1 MSPLMPPSAAPVAS
15 DDPPSRLP
23 SAPPSTLPESTAWAL
38 FLDLDGTLCGY
49 CDDPDDVALTPRLRG
64 LLSRLAQRLQGAV
77 CILSGR
83 SAADLERLL
92 AGLPLPRVAEHGGAG
107 AAARDAGY
115 RAQLDAVEAALRTI
129 AAAHPGTWVERKP
142 SSCVLHYRAA
152 ADRAERLEQMVP
164 PLLPAHSELRLLRGL
179 FVYEFAARGSDKGT
193 ALTAQMRQAPFAGRI
208 PVAVG
213 DDVTDED
220 AFAAAAALQGFGI
233 AVGPR
238 VSAAARFRLAD
249 ADAVADWIAGL
260 VGEAHAPR

>member
-1 MSPLMPPSAAPVAS
+1 LPPNAG
-15 DDPPSRLP
+15 
-23 SAPPSTLPESTAWAL
+23 WAL

-49 CDDPDDVALTPRLRG
+49 RDDPDDVALTPRLRG
-64 LLSRLAQRLQGAV
+64 LLDRLAQRLQGAV

-83 SAADLERLL
+83 SAADLDRLL
-92 AGLPLPRVAEHGGAG
+92 AGLPLARIAEHGGAG
-107 AAARDAGY
+107 TALRNADY

-129 AAAHPGTWVERKP
+129 AAANPGAWVERKP

-152 ADRAERLEQMVP
+152 ADRAECLDRVVS
-164 PLLPAHSELRLLRGL
+164 PLLPAHPELRLLRGL

-193 ALTAQMRQAPFAGRI
+193 ALTAQMQCAPFAGRV

-238 VSAAARFRLAD
+238 ISATARFRLAD

-260 VGEAHAPR
+260 AGDAHAPR

>member
-1 MSPLMPPSAAPVAS
+1 MSSTISTSAAPPAA
-15 DDPPSRLP
+15 PAAAQRLP
-23 SAPPSTLPESTAWAL
+23 PPPCAAQDWAL

-49 CDDPDDVALTPRLRG
+49 RDDPADVALTPRLRG
-64 LLSRLAQRLQGAV
+64 LLSRLAARLDGAL

-83 SAADLERLL
+83 SAADLQRVLD
-92 AGLPLPRVAEHGGAG
+92 GLSLPQVAEHGGAG
-107 AAARDAGY
+107 VAASDAAY
-115 RAQLDAVEAALRTI
+115 RAQLDAVEAALRAI

-152 ADRAERLEQMVP
+152 ADHAECLESAVT
-164 PLLPAHSELRLLRGL
+164 PLSSLHADLRLLRGL
-179 FVYEFAARGSDKGT
+179 FVYEFAARGHDKGT
-193 ALTAQMRQAPFAGRI
+193 ALSAQMQRAPFAGRV

-249 ADAVADWIAGL
+249 ADAVADWIAVLLGDP
-260 VGEAHAPR
+260 AATARS

>member
-1 MSPLMPPSAAPVAS
+1 MSPLMPPSAAPV

-23 SAPPSTLPESTAWAL
+23 APPPALPSNAAWAL

-49 CDDPDDVALTPRLRG
+49 CDDPDAVALTPRLHG

-107 AAARDAGY
+107 AAVRDAGY
-115 RAQLDAVEAALRTI
+115 RAQLDAVETALRTI
-129 AAAHPGTWVERKP
+129 AAVHPGTWVERKP

-152 ADRAERLEQMVP
+152 ADRAECLEQVVP
-164 PLLPAHSELRLLRGL
+164 SLLPAQSELRLLRGL

-193 ALTAQMRQAPFAGRI
+193 ALTAQMRQAPFAGRV

-220 AFAAAAALQGFGI
+220 AFTAAATLQGFGI

-249 ADAVADWIAGL
+249 ADAVEDWIAGL